1 MNSFVVK
8 TCYPT
13 HNCQKEWVLRRCTSK
28 WLVEKYIYSFRA
40 NEKMSIT
47 SFGRTIQK
55 DWNLTPSRSKVA
67 RARRLIMKVI
77 HGDEIKQYDSLWDYV
92 QEVRTSNP
100 SSSFYLNLAG
110 NLFSTCFM
118 ALDACKRGFM
128 ARCRPIICLDGCHIK
143 TKFGG
148 QLLTAVGMD
157 PNDCIFSIAMAVV
170 EVESFVSW
178 QWFLETLKAELG
190 IINTYPWT
198 IMTDKQKVN

>member
-1 MNSFVVK
+1 MFPSVESVRAAITEYSVKNRVEIKMPRNDKRRVWAHCAEGCQWNLYASWDSRVNSFVVK

-28 WLVEKYIYSFRA
+28 WLAEKYIDSFRA

-77 HGDEIKQYDSLWDYV
+77 HGDEIKQYDSLWDYA

-110 NLFSTCFM
+110 NLFST
-118 ALDACKRGFM
+118 
-128 ARCRPIICLDGCHIK
+128 
-143 TKFGG
+143 
-148 QLLTAVGMD
+148 
-157 PNDCIFSIAMAVV
+157 
-170 EVESFVSW
+170 
-178 QWFLETLKAELG
+178 
-190 IINTYPWT
+190 
-198 IMTDKQKVN
+198 